1 MPQYFFSNLIFFFK
15 GGKAFT
21 SPEFLR
27 RHCDTKHFDE
37 RIRTLEDGS
46 FECKIC
52 NRELVKYGDMERH
65 MKSFHPEEEEE
76 VSEVRN

>member
-1 MPQYFFSNLIFFFK
+1 M
-15 GGKAFT
+15 KA
-21 SPEFLR
+21 
-27 RHCDTKHFDE
+27 
-37 RIRTLEDGS
+37 LEDGS